1 MIGDFSRILFMNN
14 VAVEKYERERVGHAV
29 FALADFQESETVIES
44 KLLKTVFER
53 SRYILELNGDHLLID
68 EPGVLVNH
76 SCSPNCE
83 IKKNSLG
90 GFDFVALKAIHKG
103 KEITFD
109 YEVNESVVTAFQDC
123 LCGSSQCRKMMK
135 PPMAN

>member
-1 MIGDFSRILFMNN
+1 MNN

-83 IKKNSLG
+83 I
-90 GFDFVALKAIHKG
+90 
-103 KEITFD
+103 
-109 YEVNESVVTAFQDC
+109 
-123 LCGSSQCRKMMK
+123 
-135 PPMAN
+135 